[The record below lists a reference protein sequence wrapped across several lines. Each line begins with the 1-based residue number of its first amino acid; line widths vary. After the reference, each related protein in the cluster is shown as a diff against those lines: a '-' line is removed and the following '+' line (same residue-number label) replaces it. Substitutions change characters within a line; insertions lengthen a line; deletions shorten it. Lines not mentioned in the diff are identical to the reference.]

1 MLQAQL
7 VWAIQGEKDKI
18 MKLEEQLGWEGQ
30 DACRSRHLQ
39 ANIS

>member
-18 MKLEEQLGWEGQ
+18 LKLEEQRGWEGQ
-30 DACRSRHLQ
+30 MHAEVDTYKLT
-39 ANIS
+39 